1 MARRWVLKGTRSTE
15 GTVELA
21 LFYYT
26 LLMLLLSALVSA
38 VCLSAYL
45 VSHKRTMLLL
55 FVAFAFYFFDVA
67 LVFQDEFIMRSTH
80 VVLSST
86 YMLVRSLASVVTGG
100 GFITAFWILVCDYL
114 DESRKLLLVA
124 PPVAF
129 AVVSIAMLV
138 AIPDGEVQ
146 RFWFWTMHQFYMY
159 FILLYAGFR
168 FFRETDQA
176 ERARLWRHR
185 FIYLIAWVLS
195 VGILVEDAVFFL
207 VLNIPSF
214 NLGPLIFSTERN
226 YAENALLII
235 IGVFAVRASFR
246 MLSLRF
252 ERPPAQGGSKQQEQ
266 QIVENLNVFAT
277 RHKLSQREREVL
289 YLVLLGK
296 DNQNIASEMSLALST
311 VKVHV
316 HNILK
321 KTGAA
326 SRQELV
332 QAFWKMS

>member
-1 MARRWVLKGTRSTE
+1 MAIMGPRRSTE
-15 GTVELA
+15 GTVELT

-26 LLMLLLSALVSA
+26 LLMLLLSIVVAA
-38 VCLSAYL
+38 VCLSSYL
-45 VSHKRTMLLL
+45 VSHKKTMLFLC
-55 FVAFAFYFFDVA
+55 VAFAFYFFDVA
-67 LVFQDEFIMRSTH
+67 LVFQDEFIMRATQETLPSA
-80 VVLSST
+80 
-86 YMLVRSLASVVTGG
+86 YMFVRSLASVVTGG
-100 GFITAFWILVCDYL
+100 GFITAFWFLVCDYL
-114 DESRKLLLVA
+114 DETRKPVLLCPPAAFVVA
-124 PPVAF
+124 SV
-129 AVVSIAMLV
+129 AMLV
-138 AIPDGEVQ
+138 ILPDGEDQ

-159 FILLYAGFR
+159 WILAYLGYR
-168 FFRETDQA
+168 FVTQKDEA

-185 FIYLIAWVLS
+185 AIYVVAWVLS
-195 VGILVEDAVFFL
+195 LGILIEDAVFFL
-207 VLNIPSF
+207 VLDIPAF
-214 NLGPLIFSTERN
+214 NVGPLIFSTERN
-226 YAENALLII
+226 YAENLLLLV
-235 IGVFAVRASFR
+235 IGVAAVRDAFR

-321 KTGAA
+321 KTGSG
-326 SRQELV
+326 SRQELIRD
-332 QAFWKMS
+332 FWKMS